1 MVLGIWTFIIKHP
14 NDRNKKLLTKI
25 RAFSYTLNSKLPKYS
40 KQRTIKYDWTG
51 GKLQQYSKQRTIKYD
66 WCWGKLQ
73 QHIQSK
79 EKLDLLE
86 MEIKYYA

>member
-1 MVLGIWTFIIKHP
+1 MDAVIK
-14 NDRNKKLLTKI
+14 KFLTKI

-40 KQRTIKYDWTG
+40 KQRTTKYGWTG

-66 WCWGKLQ
+66 WYWGKLA

-79 EKLDLLE
+79 WKLDMLE
-86 MEIKYYA
+86 LRIKYYA